1 MQMDKGQAQRVIE
14 TVWPWQ
20 ATKPGGPRPEAGLP
34 AVARGGIQAVI
45 MGIIGF
51 LLYRYLGH
59 ERMAYVVW
67 SLALGVLAS
76 AVFLPPVFAAIEGFG
91 RKLGL
96 WVGTGLTYLLLVPF
110 FYLVFVPGRAILWAR
125 SKDPMQRTFPTP
137 EKTCWVPRKSRMD
150 DRHYRKQ
157 FS

>member
-1 MQMDKGQAQRVIE
+1 LEEMQMDKGQAQRVIE

-91 RKLGL
+91 RKLGP
-96 WVGTGLTYLLLVPF
+96 VGGHGIDLSAAGALLLPGLCSGAGDPVGAEQGSDATDVSDPGENLLGSAEVPD
-110 FYLVFVPGRAILWAR
+110 G
-125 SKDPMQRTFPTP
+125 
-137 EKTCWVPRKSRMD
+137 
-150 DRHYRKQ
+150 
-157 FS
+157 